1 MSDDHPDKPAEPGE
15 GAKPGPD
22 MAELMFKLAEI
33 RRSVPDAD
41 DTGRRLLKQGIIL
54 VVFLAVIILLPML
67 FSGSCNPA
75 R

>member
-1 MSDDHPDKPAEPGE
+1 MPDDHPEKPAGQGE
-15 GAKPGPD
+15 ARKPGPD

-33 RRSVPDAD
+33 RRSVPDVEEP
-41 DTGRRLLKQGIIL
+41 GHRLLKYTIIL
-54 VVFLAVIILLPML
+54 VAFLSVIILLPML